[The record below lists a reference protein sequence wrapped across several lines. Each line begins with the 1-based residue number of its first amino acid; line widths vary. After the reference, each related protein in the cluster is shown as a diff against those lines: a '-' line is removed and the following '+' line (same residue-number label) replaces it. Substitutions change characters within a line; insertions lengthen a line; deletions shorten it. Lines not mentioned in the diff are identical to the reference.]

1 MANGTLD
8 PNVIKQNVFLYASII
23 KTAVEMVDNPEKY
36 TDRLEKFYNRDV
48 TEKEKA
54 ENFLD
59 LIMDSE
65 EDKKIYMD
73 RWESVKDSEIFK
85 DANKRRIFPETFK
98 KDDFKDLSRK
108 VARGRIT
115 QVYNMIKD
123 VLTNTKEKGEMS
135 GDAR

>member
-8 PNVIKQNVFLYASII
+8 PNIIKQNIFLYASII
-23 KTAVEMVDNPEKY
+23 KTSVEMVDFPEKY
-36 TDRLEKFYNRDV
+36 TAKLDKFYNRDV
-48 TEKEKA
+48 SEKEKA

-73 RWESVKDSEIFK
+73 RWDSVREADIYKEAD
-85 DANKRRIFPETFK
+85 KRRIFPETFK
-98 KDDFKDLSRK
+98 KDEFKDLI
-108 VARGRIT
+108 VRGRIT
-115 QVYNMIKD
+115 QVYNMIKEA
-123 VLTNTKEKGEMS
+123 LTNTKEKGEMS